1 MPGRRRSNGQLV
13 RDRRRIA
20 DLYLKGWL
28 QVDIADDVGLHQ
40 SMVSRDLKAIQ
51 KQWINSTLVDFNEV
65 RAREVAK
72 IDQLEREHWM
82 AWERSCLD
90 AETTTEKG
98 KAKQGQTKPESVEK
112 TIQRKGQVGDPR
124 FLAGIQWCID
134 RRIKLFGL
142 DEPDRLVVDWKQE
155 AREAG
160 LDPGDI
166 FERYVQA
173 AAAVLGTGGETAGS
187 TGMDGSEAAG

>member
-1 MPGRRRSNGQLV
+1 MSLRRAPSQLA

-20 DLYLKGWL
+20 ELYLKGWL
-28 QVDIADDVGLHQ
+28 QVDIAGDLGLNQ
-40 SMVSRDLKAIQ
+40 STVCRDLKSIQ
-51 KQWINSTLVDFNEV
+51 QQWLASTLVDFSEV
-65 RAREVAK
+65 RSQEVAK
-72 IDQLEREHWM
+72 IDNLEREHWV

-90 AETTTEKG
+90 AETVTEKG
-98 KAKQGQTKPESVEK
+98 RAKKGAEKPDSVEK

-160 LDPGDI
+160 LDPADI

-173 AAAVLGTGGETAGS
+173 AAAALSASEETAGGAGMDGGETAG
-187 TGMDGSEAAG
+187 